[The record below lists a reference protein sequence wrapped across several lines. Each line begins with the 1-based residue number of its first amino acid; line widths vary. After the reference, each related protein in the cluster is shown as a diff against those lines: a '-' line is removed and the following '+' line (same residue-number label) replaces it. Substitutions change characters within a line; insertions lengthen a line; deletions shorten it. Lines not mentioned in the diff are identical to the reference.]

1 LIKEKNMRLR
11 RRHRLATLMALSL
24 LCSTGVRADETGA
37 VDEMRPLRVFAAG
50 SLRAGIDD
58 VIARFTAHTGVRVV
72 PTYGASG
79 KLRQEFEAGRGADV
93 FASASI
99 EHTDALA
106 AQKILKAST
115 VFARNAMCLLASPG
129 VDIKGDLLAKMLDPA
144 TRLGTSTP
152 KVDPAGDYAWK
163 VFERAERLRP
173 GAYALL
179 DRKALKLLGN
189 PALAPAD
196 VRPLPDLL
204 KSGAADVFLM
214 YCSYGEA
221 VARQVAG
228 VTWRTLPAGL
238 DVEAAYGIGATADP
252 RADQFVQFVLGAE
265 GQQILAGHGFAP
277 R

>member
-1 LIKEKNMRLR
+1 MRQT
-11 RRHRLATLMALSL
+11 RRHRLAALMALSL
-24 LCSTGVRADETGA
+24 LCSTSASANPADQA
-37 VDEMRPLRVFAAG
+37 PPLRIFAAG

-58 VIARFTAHTGVRVV
+58 VIARFAAHTGVAVV

-93 FASASI
+93 FASASV
-99 EHTDALA
+99 EHTDALH

-115 VFARNAMCLLASPG
+115 VFARNSMCLLASPG
-129 VDIKGDLLAKMLDPA
+129 VDLKADLLAQMLDPG

-163 VFERAERLRP
+163 VFENAERLRP

-189 PALAPAD
+189 PAMAPAD

-204 KSGAADVFLM
+204 KSGAVDVFLM

-221 VARQVAG
+221 VSRQVAG
-228 VTWRTLPAGL
+228 VTWRKLPAAL
-238 DVEAAYGIGATADP
+238 DVGAAYGIGAATGADA
-252 RADQFVQFVLGAE
+252 RADRFVQFVLGAE
-265 GQQILAGHGFAP
+265 GQEILAKHGFAP